1 MKLFTVLTL
10 LASIRVLYGCGTVDF
25 GLFKSIFSTSRGLS
39 NATTVITGA
48 FPSSNSSEWFCVN
61 KSSTG
66 RPVGTGRGIGV
77 FAQTPNEQYQYQ
89 GSGAGGYTFSV
100 SPLHVT
106 NLTWEL
112 WVHRAWGV
120 DSNVTIRLCR
130 WWQSLAFNS
139 TAHNA
144 HASATSAFEC
154 LVNGSYPSHRNT
166 GYMFGVTWY
175 NDFVRIVFPPTVLEM
190 QLDGLQWEYVQFT
203 GPINSGQVTRFNVI
217 KDVSSVLVK
226 TDAHGAVVDFTYCD
240 DGFVNA
246 LQCKLQQF
254 DITPGIYSN
263 SEVEYPSMLYTV
275 VHNMS
280 ACPPKPEAFCGS
292 GFCPFKR
299 AVFSNCVV
307 NYTTWVLNGQNPE
320 QTPILDYAHLILPNG
335 KLNPFVECNGLNRIV
350 EGCVPGFVLRV
361 GRGRATNKTVT
372 TPYLKPYECFGWSW
386 SDRSD
391 SYYDW
396 WIADFVSSGA
406 FVCDSNPVEP
416 TVGICATY
424 TVEKVTFQGVLYVS
438 NFTFAQYYNLLY
450 VGSQL
455 KYVRIL
461 GRVYEVSSCYEASY
475 DVLYR
480 SNASFGLLYRSFD
493 CNQLHIGSARF
504 KNRLLPSHN
513 GTATVLGC
521 LFNATYAPNDTMI
534 NCTNPL
540 GDGFCADLGSG
551 VVVRR
556 MAFDKH
562 DTTYVAPVTN
572 ERYTEMPLDHQ
583 LILTEQFLQ
592 TTMPKFSVSC
602 ETYICDVSKACKNL
616 LFRYGGFCQKVEAD
630 IRGAGVLLDSD
641 VSSLYSTIAAKTSSV
656 MPTTDR
662 FNVSQFFLPKSQS
675 SSQKYESRSAIEDL
689 LFSKIET
696 TGPGF
701 YGDYYNCK
709 KNAIQDLTC
718 AQYHNGILVIP
729 PIMDAETLG
738 MYGGIAAA
746 SVTLGIFGGQA
757 GMATWSVAMAGRLN
771 ALGVVQNALVDDV
784 NKLANGFN
792 QLTASVSKL
801 ALTTS
806 SALQAIQAVVNQN
819 AAQVE
824 SLVSGVT
831 ENFGAISTNFK
842 VISQR
847 LDKLEADVQM
857 DRLINGRMNVLQL
870 FVTNYK
876 LKIAELRNTHRY
888 VQSLINECVYAQSLR
903 NGFCGQGL
911 HVLSLMQ
918 NAPSGIMFFHYSLIP
933 NNTITVKTTPGLC
946 ESDELG
952 SKCIVAKDGVLVSAN
967 LSYWQWSPRNLYKPE
982 NLTFANVIAVSRGA
996 NYTTLNRTFD
1006 IPELNSTFPI
1016 EEEFREYFQNMSSE
1030 LQALKNL
1037 TADMSKLNISAEIQ
1051 LINEIAY
1058 NVSNMRVEVEKF
1070 QRYVNY
1076 VKWAWWQWLI
1086 IFIAL
1091 TLLAGLMLWCCLAT
1105 GCCGMCGCLAATC
1118 ASCCDCRGTKLQSYE
1133 IEKVHVQ

>member
-1 MKLFTVLTL
+1 MKLFTVFTL
-10 LASIRVLYGCGTVDF
+10 LASIRVLYGCEYVDLN
-25 GLFKSIFSTSRGLS
+25 LFNTIFSTQRGLS
-39 NATTVITGA
+39 NSTTVITGA
-48 FPSSNSSEWFCVN
+48 FPSTNKSAWFCPTPSNVP
-61 KSSTG
+61 
-66 RPVGTGRGIGV
+66 RPVGSDSGIGV
-77 FAQTPNEQYQYQ
+77 FAQTAQESYETS

-100 SPLHVT
+100 SPKHVT
-106 NLTWEL
+106 NLTWSL
-112 WVHRAWGV
+112 WVHRPWG
-120 DSNVTIRLCR
+120 SRANVTVRLCR
-130 WWQSLAFNS
+130 WWQSIDFNV
-139 TAHNA
+139 TQHNQA
-144 HASATSAFEC
+144 AGPSNAFEC
-154 LVNGSYPSHRNT
+154 LVNGSFPSLQHR

-175 NDFVRIVFPPTVLEM
+175 NDLVRIIFPPTVFEL
-190 QLDGLQWEYVQFT
+190 QLDGLQWEFVQFT
-203 GPINSGQVTRFNVI
+203 GPVNSGRMTRFNVV
-217 KDVSSVLVK
+217 KDISSVLVS
-226 TDAHGAVVDFTYCD
+226 TDSAGAVVRYSYCA

-246 LQCKLQQF
+246 LQCKMNSFDLQ
-254 DITPGIYSN
+254 PGVYSN
-263 SEVEYPSMLYTV
+263 SEVEYPTALYTV
-275 VHNMS
+275 VHNLTV
-280 ACPPKPEAFCGS
+280 CPAKPDSYCS
-292 GFCPFKR
+292 GFCLRR
-299 AVFSNCVV
+299 AVYSNCIV
-307 NYTTWVLNGQNPE
+307 NYTSWVLTGLNPDE
-320 QTPILDYAHLILPNG
+320 TNPRDFAHLLLPNG
-335 KLNPFVECNGLNRIV
+335 KLNPFTECNGFNRV
-350 EGCVPGFVLRV
+350 VDGCVPGFVLRV
-361 GRGRATNKTVT
+361 GSGVAVNKTVT

-386 SDRSD
+386 SDYND
-391 SYYDW
+391 NIYDW
-396 WIADFVSSGA
+396 WIAAFVSTGA
-406 FVCDSNPVEP
+406 YVCESNPTP
-416 TVGICATY
+416 PKVGVCVTY
-424 TVEKVTFQGVLYVS
+424 TVEKVTFQGVLYKS
-438 NFTFAQYYNLLY
+438 NFTFSQYYNLLY
-450 VGSQL
+450 TGSQL
-455 KYVRIL
+455 RYVRIL
-461 GRVYEVSSCYEASY
+461 DQVYEVNSCFEASY

-480 SNASFGLLYRSFD
+480 NNTSFGLLYRSFD
-493 CNQLHIGSARF
+493 CTQLRISSERF
-504 KNRLLPSHN
+504 VDRLLPSHN

-521 LFNATYAPNDTMI
+521 LFNATYAPNDTMV

-556 MAFDKH
+556 MAFEKH

-572 ERYTEMPLDHQ
+572 ERYTEMPLDHK

-656 MPTTDR
+656 IPTTDR
-662 FNVSQFFLPKSQS
+662 FNVSQFFLPKPQS
-675 SSQKYESRSAIEDL
+675 SSHKYESRSAIEDL

-824 SLVSGVT
+824 SLVSGIT

-1016 EEEFREYFQNMSSE
+1016 DDEFREYFQNMSSE

-1076 VKWAWWQWLI
+1076 VKWAWWQWLL

-1133 IEKVHVQ
+1133 IEKVHIQ

>member
-1 MKLFTVLTL
+1 MKLFIVFVLL
-10 LASIRVLYGCGTVDF
+10 FRVCYCCDYVDF
-25 GLFKSIFSTSRGLS
+25 RLFNGIFSTSRGLS
-39 NATTVITGA
+39 NTTTVITGA
-48 FPSSNSSEWFCVN
+48 YPSTNKAKWFCPTNV
-61 KSSTG
+61 G
-66 RPVGTGRGIGV
+66 RPVGTGVGIGV
-77 FAQTPNEQYQYQ
+77 YAQTAQASYETG

-100 SPLHVT
+100 SPKHVT
-106 NLTWEL
+106 NLTWSL
-112 WVHRAWGV
+112 WVHRPWGANA
-120 DSNVTIRLCR
+120 NVTVRLCR
-130 WWQSLAFNS
+130 WWQKFSFNE
-139 TAHNA
+139 TAHFQPA
-144 HASATSAFEC
+144 GPSSAFEC
-154 LVNGSYPSHRNT
+154 LVNGSFPSSQHK

-175 NDFVRIVFPPTVLEM
+175 NDFVRIIFPPTVFEL
-190 QLDGLQWEYVQFT
+190 QVDGLQWEYVQFT
-203 GPINSGQVTRFNVI
+203 GPVNAGRMTKFNVVTEI
-217 KDVSSVLVK
+217 SSVLVL
-226 TDAHGAVVDFTYCD
+226 TDQSGAVTRYSYCA
-240 DGFVNA
+240 DGFVNG
-246 LQCKLQQF
+246 LQCKLRLF
-254 DITPGIYSN
+254 DIPPGVYSN
-263 SEVEYPSMLYTV
+263 SEVEYPVALYTV

-280 ACPPKPEAFCGS
+280 VCPQRPESYCGS
-292 GFCPFKR
+292 NYCPFKR
-299 AVFSNCVV
+299 VVFSNCVV
-307 NYTTWVLNGQNPE
+307 NYTSWTSGL
-320 QTPILDYAHLILPNG
+320 LRDYQHLVLPNG
-335 KLNPFVECNGLNRIV
+335 KFNPFTECNGLNRIV
-350 EGCVPGFVLRV
+350 DDCVTGFVLRV
-361 GRGRATNKTVT
+361 GRGTAVNRTVI
-372 TPYLKPYECFGWSW
+372 TPYLKPNECFGWSW
-386 SDRSD
+386 NDYQD
-391 SYYDW
+391 SIYDW
-396 WIADFVSSGA
+396 WIADFVSTGA
-406 FVCDSNPVEP
+406 FVCEKNPDAPRTGVC
-416 TVGICATY
+416 ITY
-424 TVEKVTFQGVLYVS
+424 TIEKVTFQGVLYES
-438 NFTFAQYYNLLY
+438 NFTFAQYYNVLY
-450 VGSQL
+450 FGSQL

-461 GRVYEVSSCYEASY
+461 GKVYEVAPCFEASY
-475 DVLYR
+475 DVLFR
-480 SNASFGLLYRSFD
+480 SSSSFGLLYRSFD
-493 CNQLHIGSARF
+493 CNQLRISASRF
-504 KNRLLPSHN
+504 AERLLPSHN
-513 GTATVLGC
+513 GTATALGC
-521 LFNATYAPNDTMI
+521 LFNATYAPNDTMV

-540 GDGFCADLGSG
+540 GDGFCADLLSN

-556 MAFDKH
+556 MTFEKH
-562 DTTYVAPVTN
+562 DTTYVAPVTI
-572 ERYTEMPLDHQ
+572 ERFTELPLDHQ
-583 LILTEQFLQ
+583 LVLTEQFLQ
-592 TTMPKFSVSC
+592 TTMPKFSISC

-616 LFRYGGFCQKVEAD
+616 LFRYGGFCQKIEAD

-641 VSSLYSTIAAKTSSV
+641 VSGLYSTIAAKTSSI

-662 FNVSQFFLPKSQS
+662 FNVSQFFLPKVQS
-675 SSQKYESRSAIEDL
+675 TSERFESRSVIEDL

-729 PIMDAETLG
+729 PVMDAETLG

-746 SVTLGIFGGQA
+746 SLTLGIFGGQA
-757 GMATWSVAMAGRLN
+757 GITTWSLAMAGRLN

-824 SLVSGVT
+824 SLVSGIT

-933 NNTITVKTTPGLC
+933 NNTIIVKTTPGLC

-1006 IPELNSTFPI
+1006 IPELNNTFPI

-1051 LINEIAY
+1051 LINEIAH

-1133 IEKVHVQ
+1133 IEKVHIQ

>member
-1 MKLFTVLTL
+1 
-10 LASIRVLYGCGTVDF
+10 GCESVDF
-25 GLFKSIFSTSRGLS
+25 NLFNTIFSTHRGLS
-39 NATTVITGA
+39 NTTSVITGA
-48 FPSSNSSEWFCVN
+48 YPSTN
-61 KSSTG
+61 KSDWSCNTRTG
-66 RPVGTGRGIGV
+66 HLSGSGFGIGLYV
-77 FAQTPNEQYQYQ
+77 QTPREQYQYD
-89 GSGAGGYTFSV
+89 GSGAGGYTIAV
-100 SPLHVT
+100 SPIHVT

-112 WVHRAWGV
+112 WIHRKWGV
-120 DSNVTIRLCR
+120 NSVVTVRLCR
-130 WWQSLAFNS
+130 WWQFMSFNS
-139 TAHNA
+139 TS
-144 HASATSAFEC
+144 HAADAGPTNAFEC
-154 LVNGSYPSHRNT
+154 LINGSYPTHRNT

-175 NDFVRIVFPPTVLEM
+175 NDLVRIVFPPTVLEM
-190 QLDGLQWEYVQFT
+190 QLDGLQWERVQF
-203 GPINSGQVTRFNVI
+203 NSPVNAGHATRFNVV
-217 KDVSSVLVK
+217 KDISTVLVE
-226 TDAHGAVVDFTYCD
+226 TNSGGSVFRYSYCA
-240 DGFVNA
+240 DGFVNG
-246 LQCKLQQF
+246 LQCKLRLF
-254 DITPGIYSN
+254 DIPPGVYSN
-263 SEVEYPSMLYTV
+263 SEVEYPTALYTV

-280 ACPPKPEAFCGS
+280 ACPERPDSYCGS
-292 GFCPFKR
+292 NSCPFKR
-299 AVFSNCVV
+299 AVFSNCIV
-307 NYTTWVLNGQNPE
+307 NYTTWVNPD
-320 QTPILDYAHLILPNG
+320 QRDFQHLILPNG
-335 KLNPFVECNGLNRIV
+335 KFNPFTECNGLNRIV
-350 EGCVPGFVLRV
+350 DGCVPGFVLRV
-361 GRGRATNKTVT
+361 GRGKAVNRTIV

-386 SDRSD
+386 NDNQD
-391 SYYDW
+391 SIYDW
-396 WIADFVSSGA
+396 WIADFVSTGA
-406 FVCDSNPVEP
+406 FVCESNPEAPKTGVC
-416 TVGICATY
+416 VTY
-424 TVEKVTFQGVLYVS
+424 TVEKVTFQGVLYES

-455 KYVRIL
+455 RYVRIL
-461 GRVYEVSSCYEASY
+461 GKVYEVSSCFEASY

-480 SNASFGLLYRSFD
+480 NNQSFGLLYRSFD
-493 CNQLHIGSARF
+493 CNQLHIKSARF
-504 KNRLLPSHN
+504 VDRLLPSHN

-521 LFNATYAPNDTMI
+521 LFNASYAPNDTMV

-540 GDGFCADLGSG
+540 GDGFCADLLGN
-551 VVVRR
+551 VAVRR
-556 MAFDKH
+556 MTFEKH

-630 IRGAGVLLDSD
+630 IRGAGILLDGD

-656 MPTTDR
+656 VPTTDR
-662 FNVSQFFLPKSQS
+662 FNVSQFFLPKTQS
-675 SSQKYESRSAIEDL
+675 SANKYESRSAIEDL

-824 SLVSGVT
+824 SLVSGIT

-996 NYTTLNRTFD
+996 NYTTLNKTFD
-1006 IPELNSTFPI
+1006 IP
-1016 EEEFREYFQNMSSE
+1016 
-1030 LQALKNL
+1030 
-1037 TADMSKLNISAEIQ
+1037 
-1051 LINEIAY
+1051 
-1058 NVSNMRVEVEKF
+1058 
-1070 QRYVNY
+1070 
-1076 VKWAWWQWLI
+1076 
-1086 IFIAL
+1086 
-1091 TLLAGLMLWCCLAT
+1091 
-1105 GCCGMCGCLAATC
+1105 
-1118 ASCCDCRGTKLQSYE
+1118 
-1133 IEKVHVQ
+1133 

>member
-1 MKLFTVLTL
+1 MKLFTVFTL
-10 LASIRVLYGCGTVDF
+10 LASIRVLYGCESVDF
-25 GLFKSIFSTSRGLS
+25 NLFNTIFSTHRGLS
-39 NATTVITGA
+39 NTTSVTTGA
-48 FPSSNSSEWFCVN
+48 YPSTN
-61 KSSTG
+61 KSDWSCNTRTG
-66 RPVGTGRGIGV
+66 HLSGSGFGIGLYV
-77 FAQTPNEQYQYQ
+77 QTPREQYQYD
-89 GSGAGGYTFSV
+89 GSGAGGYTIAV
-100 SPLHVT
+100 SPTHVT

-112 WVHRAWGV
+112 WIHRKWGV
-120 DSNVTIRLCR
+120 KSVVTVRLCR
-130 WWQSLAFNS
+130 WWQFMSFNS
-139 TAHNA
+139 TS
-144 HASATSAFEC
+144 HAADAGPTNAFEC
-154 LVNGSYPSHRNT
+154 LINGSYPTHHNT

-175 NDFVRIVFPPTVLEM
+175 NDLVRIVFPPTVLEM
-190 QLDGLQWEYVQFT
+190 QLDGLQWERVQFN
-203 GPINSGQVTRFNVI
+203 GPVNAGHVTRFNVV
-217 KDVSSVLVK
+217 KDISTVLVE
-226 TDAHGAVVDFTYCD
+226 TDSGGSVFRYSYCA
-240 DGFVNA
+240 DGFVNG
-246 LQCKLQQF
+246 LQCKLRLF
-254 DITPGIYSN
+254 DIPPGVYSN
-263 SEVEYPSMLYTV
+263 SEVEYPTALYTV

-280 ACPPKPEAFCGS
+280 ACPERPGSYCGS
-292 GFCPFKR
+292 NSCPFKR
-299 AVFSNCVV
+299 AVFSNCIV
-307 NYTTWVLNGQNPE
+307 NYTTWVNPD
-320 QTPILDYAHLILPNG
+320 QRDFQHLILPNG
-335 KLNPFVECNGLNRIV
+335 NFNPFTECNGLNRIV
-350 EGCVPGFVLRV
+350 DGCVPGFVLRV
-361 GRGRATNKTVT
+361 GRGKAVNRTIV

-386 SDRSD
+386 NDNQD
-391 SYYDW
+391 SIYDW
-396 WIADFVSSGA
+396 WIADFVSTGA
-406 FVCDSNPVEP
+406 FVCESNPEAPKTGVC
-416 TVGICATY
+416 VTY
-424 TVEKVTFQGVLYVS
+424 TVEKVTFQGVLYES

-455 KYVRIL
+455 RYVRIL
-461 GRVYEVSSCYEASY
+461 GKVYEVASCFEASY

-480 SNASFGLLYRSFD
+480 NNQSFGLLYRSFD
-493 CNQLHIGSARF
+493 CNQLHIKSARF
-504 KNRLLPSHN
+504 VDRLLPFHN

-521 LFNATYAPNDTMI
+521 LFNASYAPNDTMV

-540 GDGFCADLGSG
+540 GDGFCADLLGN
-551 VVVRR
+551 VAVRR
-556 MAFDKH
+556 MTFEKH

-662 FNVSQFFLPKSQS
+662 FNVSQFFLPKIQS
-675 SSQKYESRSAIEDL
+675 GSSQKYESRSAIEDL

-824 SLVSGVT
+824 SLVSGIT

-996 NYTTLNRTFD
+996 NYTTLNKTFD

-1051 LINEIAY
+1051 LINEIAH

-1133 IEKVHVQ
+1133 IEKVHIQ